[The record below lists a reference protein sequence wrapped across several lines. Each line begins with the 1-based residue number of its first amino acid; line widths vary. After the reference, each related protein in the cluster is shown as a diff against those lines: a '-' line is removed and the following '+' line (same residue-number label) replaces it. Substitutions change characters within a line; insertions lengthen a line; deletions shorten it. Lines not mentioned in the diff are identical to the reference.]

1 MVGCRRDWARLC
13 LAKYP
18 PDKTKD
24 FFLNTARQY
33 QYFDLIM
40 AIFVTVLVVSNIASS
55 AKIVDWGFNVF
66 GVHMAFDAGTILF
79 PVSYIFGDILTE
91 VYGYKNSRR
100 VIWAGFACLALSAVI
115 FGLIR
120 VLPGEAQWQ
129 KYAGD
134 AAYLAILGGMSSGGI
149 VLASL
154 AGYWSGEFTNSF
166 VLAKMKI
173 LTRGRWLW
181 TRTIGSTIVGELV
194 DTAVFVT
201 IASLFKVFPWSLFL
215 TLLLTNYMFK
225 CGVEALMTPVTYA
238 AVATLKKT
246 EHEDYYDR
254 ETNFNP
260 FSIK

>member
-1 MVGCRRDWARLC
+1 M
-13 LAKYP
+13 
-18 PDKTKD
+18 
-24 FFLNTARQY
+24 NTERHY
-33 QYFDLIM
+33 RYFDLIM
-40 AIFVTVLVVSNIASS
+40 AVFVTVLVVSNIASS
-55 AKIVDWGFNVF
+55 AKIVDWGFSIF
-66 GVHMAFDAGTILF
+66 GVRMAFDGGTILF
-79 PVSYIFGDILTE
+79 PLSYIFGDILTE

-100 VIWAGFACLALSAVI
+100 VIWAGFACLTLSEVI
-115 FGLIR
+115 FAIISI
-120 VLPGEAQWQ
+120 LPGEAQWQ

-194 DTAVFVT
+194 DTVVFVT
-201 IASLFKVFPWSLFL
+201 IASIFRVFPWYLFFTL
-215 TLLLTNYMFK
+215 TVTNYLFK

-238 AVATLKKT
+238 AVNRLKKV
-246 EHEDYYDR
+246 EKEDYYDR
-254 ETNFNP
+254 DTDFNP
-260 FSIK
+260 FMLK